1 LFFEI
6 RLGVSL
12 KEKEGKIKQGSG
24 QLRLD
29 PLLIFQKTSLE
40 ICAKHVPAHI
50 LNRDI
55 KS

>member
-6 RLGVSL
+6 ILGFSL

-29 PLLIFQKTSLE
+29 PLLIFQKTSLK
-40 ICAKHVPAHI
+40 IRARHVPAI
-50 LNRDI
+50 Y
-55 KS
+55 